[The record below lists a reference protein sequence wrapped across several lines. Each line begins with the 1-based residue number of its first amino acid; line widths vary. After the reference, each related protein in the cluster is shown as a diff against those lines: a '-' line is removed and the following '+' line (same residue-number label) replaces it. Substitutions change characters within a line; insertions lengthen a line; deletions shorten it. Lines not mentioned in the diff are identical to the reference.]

1 MAMEGDHTWIW
12 MGVPIILLFVNLLF
26 PRSRLLK
33 ALALILLV
41 IAAGFRAFSGH
52 NEIDR
57 SLRAIEFWFSPGNPL
72 MTHETVAGWIG
83 PIRRAVTW
91 YGFDLWLGL
100 ALGVF
105 FASVPCDILNRWRS
119 HTAKQRT

>member
-1 MAMEGDHTWIW
+1 MEGEPTCIW
-12 MGVPIILLFVNLLF
+12 MAVPLILLSVNLLF

-33 ALALILLV
+33 ALALVLLV

-72 MTHETVAGWIG
+72 MTHEIVSTWIS
-83 PIRRAVTW
+83 PIRRAVAW

-100 ALGVF
+100 ALGAL
-105 FASVPCDILNRWRS
+105 FAAVPCDILSRWRLY
-119 HTAKQRT
+119 TGKRKT